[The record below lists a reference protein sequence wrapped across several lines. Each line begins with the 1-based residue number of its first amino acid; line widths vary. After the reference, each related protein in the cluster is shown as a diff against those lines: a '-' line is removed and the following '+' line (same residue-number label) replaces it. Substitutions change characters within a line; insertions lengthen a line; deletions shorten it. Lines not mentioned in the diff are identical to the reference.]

1 MTHLSCVDHGA
12 NKVYACHTAHPLQRH
27 ALCLDFQPMP
37 NDAMTDEGE
46 GAQAEG
52 DVEHSAVTPQI
63 CTPKVCSQNKNTTS

>member
-1 MTHLSCVDHGA
+1 
-12 NKVYACHTAHPLQRH
+12 
-27 ALCLDFQPMP
+27 MP